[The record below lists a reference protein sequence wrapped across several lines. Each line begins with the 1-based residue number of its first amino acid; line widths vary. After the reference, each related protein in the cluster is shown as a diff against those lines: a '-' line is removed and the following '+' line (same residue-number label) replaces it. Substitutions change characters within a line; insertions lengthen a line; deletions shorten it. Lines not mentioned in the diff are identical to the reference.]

1 MKPDSGEAGS
11 PLARAALGAEEFG
24 SRAGADVIES
34 CAAIMPAETALS
46 IVTPEQALRDANR
59 RFYAAFEAMDIA
71 ALEEVW
77 AHEDWIQLVHPGW
90 DLLLGWE
97 EVRDSYARIFSNT
110 RRMKIALGAVWIRV
124 EGDVGWVACTEQ
136 VTSAFTDGFDD
147 ALVQATNIFVKRG
160 GEWKL
165 VAHHGSPLPPSRETT
180 VQ

>member
-11 PLARAALGAEEFG
+11 RLPRAARGAKEFG
-24 SRAGADVIES
+24 SRAGGDVIES